1 MYRTV
6 ATFIDFA
13 KAFDTLNHSV
23 PIEKIKNTGMA
34 GHSIR
39 WFQSYL
45 EGRKQR
51 TKVNHQISSIQN
63 ITTGVPQDSV
73 LGPLFFIIY
82 VNKLSTVT
90 DRGNI
95 IMFADD
101 TVLCSH
107 LDPKNPNLTA
117 NQQDLDSLHTWCK
130 KHNLSIN
137 LNKTSYVIFGQKRLI
152 NKVAKKQIQVKVNGM
167 PIKQA
172 EAFKYLGFTIDST
185 LSLNTHIN
193 TVIRT
198 VNAKLNT
205 LMQTRKLVG
214 EKTALLVYKTLILP
228 INITRV
234 Q

>member
-1 MYRTV
+1 
-6 ATFIDFA
+6 
-13 KAFDTLNHSV
+13 
-23 PIEKIKNTGMA
+23 
-34 GHSIR
+34 
-39 WFQSYL
+39 
-45 EGRKQR
+45 
-51 TKVNHQISSIQN
+51 
-63 ITTGVPQDSV
+63 
-73 LGPLFFIIY
+73 
-82 VNKLSTVT
+82 
-90 DRGNI
+90 
-95 IMFADD
+95 
-101 TVLCSH
+101 
-107 LDPKNPNLTA
+107 
-117 NQQDLDSLHTWCK
+117 
-130 KHNLSIN
+130 
-137 LNKTSYVIFGQKRLI
+137 
-152 NKVAKKQIQVKVNGM
+152 M